1 MEKDHIEDEVV
12 LFGSWSSSICTRVHI
27 ALKQKGI
34 PYKYVE
40 ENLQNKSQLL
50 LSYNPVHKKV
60 PVLVHKGKPIPE
72 SLLILEYIDE
82 FWKDDA
88 PMLLPG
94 DPHHR
99 AKVRFWA
106 KFHDEKMAPNVY
118 KMIFAK
124 GDKDQVGKAVAE
136 FDKLLTVFEQGVQ
149 NDFPA
154 MFQSVGEGHQEMGFL
169 EIVAGVKICIYE
181 AVEATVGA
189 VFDTAKHPAFTSWV
203 NALKELPLMKEHLPP
218 HDKLVARIKFVLD
231 QA

>member
-34 PYKYVE
+34 AYKYVE
-40 ENLQNKSQLL
+40 EDLQNKSQSL

-60 PVLVHKGKPIPE
+60 PVLVHNGKPIPE

-82 FWKDDA
+82 FWKDSA

-124 GDKDQVGKAVAE
+124 GDKEQVGKAVAE
-136 FDKLLTVFEQGVQ
+136 FDELLTVFEQGVQ

-154 MFQSVGEGHQEMGFL
+154 MFPSVGEGHQAMGFL

-181 AVEATVGA
+181 AVEATVGP

-203 NALKELPLMKEHLPP
+203 NALKELPLMKEHLPL
-218 HDKLVARIKFVLD
+218 HDKLVARIKIVLD